1 MGRTF
6 TGRPVLPGRAVG
18 EAVVTRQGFN
28 TLSAFYKSML
38 TNAERAVCNDQD
50 NPDIF
55 GLELT
60 GRIICLPKSIG
71 STSAG
76 ATWDRVAKMGIA
88 PKAMLF
94 SEQIDSLAAAGL
106 VLAEIW
112 VGQRIITVDQLGPDF
127 LVSVTN
133 GQQIEIGEDGLVTLV
148 Q

>member
-1 MGRTF
+1 MRRTF
-6 TGRPVLPGRAVG
+6 TGRPVLAGRAVG

-28 TLSAFYKSML
+28 TLSTFYRSML
-38 TNAERAVCNDQD
+38 INADRAICNDQD

-55 GLELT
+55 GLEIT

-94 SEQIDSLAAAGL
+94 SERIDSLAAAGL

-112 VGQRIITVDQLGPDF
+112 VGQRIITVDRLGPDF
-127 LVSVTN
+127 LDSVTN
-133 GQQIEIGEDGLVTLV
+133 GQQVKIDEDGLVTLI